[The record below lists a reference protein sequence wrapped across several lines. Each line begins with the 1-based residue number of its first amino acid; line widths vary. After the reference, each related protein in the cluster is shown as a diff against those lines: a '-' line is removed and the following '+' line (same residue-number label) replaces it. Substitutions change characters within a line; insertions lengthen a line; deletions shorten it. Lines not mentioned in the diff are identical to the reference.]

1 LLAFWILLAVV
12 LPGCAWFTPARQ
24 RSPDAVLWHD
34 PPLYL
39 TWLLRPTP
47 GGCTVR
53 LAIDEVDTA
62 DSPEDAE
69 DIWLPVLAALQRL
82 LNPG

>member
-1 LLAFWILLAVV
+1 MLSYSRDKI
-12 LPGCAWFTPARQ
+12 T
-24 RSPDAVLWHD
+24 
-34 PPLYL
+34 
-39 TWLLRPTP
+39 
-47 GGCTVR
+47 
-53 LAIDEVDTA
+53 VDTA